1 MDRLKTNRSV
11 RRTKNTK
18 LVNEVCSLLQQPDV
32 TVNALH
38 SLRDRLIASNGELK
52 QLNVQIDPLV
62 ADEDLEAEYS
72 TVGDYE
78 DEFVKALSDIKSKL
92 ADLQMSSSAS
102 APVNSSATGPEKP
115 RNTGVKLPKLQLVQ
129 FKGELSQWQPFWEQ
143 FEATVHNNDQL
154 SDVEKLQYLRSLLV
168 GPAAC
173 AISGLQRTAACYKDA
188 LDILTQ
194 RFGDKRRIEREH
206 LHNLRHLPRVKSS
219 EDVPALRKLYD
230 RVQTNTRGLQSLGVS
245 STTYSSMMVDIL
257 LSVLPSDIVVEYHR
271 KLSTMESSCRLDDD
285 APSAASRGSS
295 DAASDASQASTE
307 MVRLLNFLRVE
318 IESRERAGV
327 LDSKWDNTP
336 APKRKHG
343 GNPPSALVLHSTGK
357 VSSGCFFC
365 GSKGHNAD
373 TCTGDLTLEEKKRK
387 LGSSKRCFRCTKQ
400 GHMSKNCRYGGRCAK
415 CGGRHCVSL
424 CDPSWKPKLPQDAA
438 QQMTT
443 TNLFSASA
451 SQTFRAWAV
460 TDINC
465 AYVRG
470 IIDGGSQRTFVRED
484 LVDKLGLPVIGTTN
498 IRLNTFATS
507 CADHR
512 SRSLRVVQ
520 LRLRS
525 QYKTTEHILEAIAI
539 PFICEDVVQTPID
552 DSFVRSLRQQG
563 MEIADRLLFPS
574 IAGVEGISLLI
585 GADQMWKLLCGD
597 VSRCESHPDLVAI
610 STVLGWTFQGQPCTR
625 STITDAANV
634 MVCVLRAGI
643 QNDDHQTSL
652 RQLWELDSI
661 GITDDPKSNT
671 LQNEEVHREFEKSIV
686 KIDGHYGVSL
696 PWKATP
702 NTLDD
707 NYAVAEKRL
716 HRLVNR
722 LTSDGCLTEYDE
734 AIRGYLRQGHAEK
747 APDATGTHGRVYYM
761 PHRAVIKPDSSS
773 TRLRVVFDAS
783 SHASKSSS
791 LNDHLEKGPKVN
803 SDLVPVLLRFRMN
816 AIALAADIE
825 KAFLQIAINEADRD
839 ALRFLWFAD
848 VPTVNH
854 PLPAVEEW
862 RMTRVPFGTTSS
874 PFLLGDTLQYHLR
887 NAWDDQAHVAAIL
900 ERSFYVD
907 DLLAGASTVEEAK
920 TIKDTA
926 QALMAEAG
934 MNLTKWSSNSTE
946 LQQYINGP
954 SSTAAPSITEPEKHI
969 KAGEVSKVLGIV
981 WDHKNDCFRFS
992 GEHLL
997 EVLNFLRNT
1006 KRSVLQMSARVFDPL
1021 GFLAPYFI
1029 RVKIL
1034 FQRLWEIGLD
1044 WDDPLPDGTLADWR
1058 SWSSELRNLPTI
1070 TAPRYLMTGISR
1082 AENLQLHVF
1091 TYASPL
1097 AYGACAYLRAEDN
1110 DRQVSVNLVFAKS
1123 RVAPLKKLTLPRLEL
1138 MGAVIGA
1145 RMASFLRTSFLAEK
1159 LTVYFWTDS
1168 TITLCWIRGT
1178 ANAWKPF
1185 VANRVSEVQSLSDPD
1200 AWNHCP
1206 GTQNPADAL
1215 TRGQTLEKL
1224 RDSQLWWRGPSWLS
1238 EQEQHWPRR
1247 EAYSTE
1253 NLQSAEVEKR
1263 RQDVIVMTTV
1273 AAPPPLMTV
1282 SGFSSYTKL
1291 LRVTAW
1297 LLRFVNKCRKQQ
1309 LASETFLTTAEI
1321 NRAEILWIKQ
1331 AQINCYANEIRHL
1344 EHEGQVQR
1352 GSSIADLQ
1360 PYIDDDGCLR
1370 VKGRLHYANISE
1382 ETKHPILLPKGSDV
1396 TTLIVNAAH
1405 LRTLHGGLQS
1415 TLSDIREKY
1424 WIPSARQ
1431 VVKRTIFKCLICRRC
1446 RLEPAS
1452 APTAPLPKERV
1463 DQSHPFD
1470 VVGLDYAGPLLVKTT
1485 GQHEKSYILLFTC
1498 ATTRAVHLELVTNL
1512 STESFLLALRRFVA
1526 RRGLPSTF
1534 YSDNALTFKRAA
1546 KDIQVMWNILR
1557 TSETQDFCS
1566 KHRITWRFI
1575 VERAPWWGDGGSGWL
1590 SLTFEELMTVLVDIE
1605 ASINSRPLTYIHAD
1619 ASEPVAL
1626 TPAHFLI
1633 GKRLTALPEVETTP
1647 AVSTHHSITR
1657 RWKYRQRLM
1666 NNFWQRWQ
1674 KEYLLELRSAHLT
1687 QDRRSK
1693 SLKEGDLAILREDNV
1708 PRHMWRTVR
1717 IVASHPGRDGHVRA
1731 YTVKMPTGTITRRP
1745 AQLLY
1750 PLEASESHTPS

>member
-1 MDRLKTNRSV
+1 MDRFKTKRSV

-18 LVNEVCSLLQQPDV
+18 LINEVCSLLQEPDITV
-32 TVNALH
+32 TALNG
-38 SLRDRLIASNGELK
+38 LRDRLIANRTSLR
-52 QLNVQIDPLV
+52 P
-62 ADEDLEAEYS
+62 
-72 TVGDYE
+72 VGDYE

-92 ADLQMSSSAS
+92 AALQMSSSAS
-102 APVNSSATGPEKP
+102 PPANSSATGPEKP
-115 RNTGVKLPKLQLVQ
+115 RNTG
-129 FKGELSQWQPFWEQ
+129 EQ
-143 FEATVHNNDQL
+143 FEATVYNNDQL

-168 GPAAC
+168 GPAAG
-173 AISGLQRTAACYKDA
+173 AISGLQCTAACYKDA

-230 RVQTNTRGLQSLGVS
+230 RVQTNTRGVQSLGVF

-271 KLSTMESSCRLDDD
+271 KLSTMESSCRLEDD

-295 DAASDASQASTE
+295 GTASDASQASTE
-307 MVRLLNFLRVE
+307 MVKLLNFLRVE

-373 TCTGDLTLEEKKRK
+373 ACTGDLTLEEKKRK

-443 TNLFSASA
+443 ANVFSASD
-451 SQTFRAWAV
+451 SPTLPHTEVLLQTFRAWAV
-460 TDINC
+460 TDLNC

-507 CADHR
+507 CAGHH

-539 PFICEDVVQTPID
+539 PFICKDVVQTPID
-552 DSFVRSLRQQG
+552 DSFVTSLRQQG

-574 IAGVEGISLLI
+574 IAGVEGISLLF

-597 VSRCESHPDLVAI
+597 VRRCESHPDLVAI
-610 STVLGWTFQGQPCTR
+610 STVLGWTFQGQHCTR
-625 STITDAANV
+625 STITDAPNV
-634 MVCVLRAGI
+634 M
-643 QNDDHQTSL
+643 
-652 RQLWELDSI
+652 LWELDSI

-671 LQNEEVHREFEKSIV
+671 LQNEEVHRELEKSIV
-686 KIDGHYGVSL
+686 KIDGHYVVSL
-696 PWKATP
+696 PWKANP

-722 LTSDGCLTEYDE
+722 LTSNGCLSEYDE
-734 AIRGYLRQGHAEK
+734 AVRGYLKRGHAEK

-791 LNDHLEKGPKVN
+791 LKDHLERGSKIN

-816 AIALAADIE
+816 AIALTADIE

-854 PLPAVEEW
+854 PFPAVEEW
-862 RMTRVPFGTTSS
+862 RMTRVPFGTTTS
-874 PFLLGDTLQYHLR
+874 PFLLGATLQYHLR
-887 NAWDDQAHVAAIL
+887 NARDDQAHVAAIL

-946 LQQYINGP
+946 LQKYINGP
-954 SSTAAPSITEPEKHI
+954 SSTAAPSITEPENNI

-997 EVLNFLRNT
+997 EVLTILRNT

-1021 GFLAPYFI
+1021 GFLVPYFI

-1044 WDDPLPDGTLADWR
+1044 WDDRLPDGTLADWR

-1070 TAPRYLMTGISR
+1070 
-1082 AENLQLHVF
+1082 
-1091 TYASPL
+1091 
-1097 AYGACAYLRAEDN
+1097 
-1110 DRQVSVNLVFAKS
+1110 
-1123 RVAPLKKLTLPRLEL
+1123 
-1138 MGAVIGA
+1138 
-1145 RMASFLRTSFLAEK
+1145 
-1159 LTVYFWTDS
+1159 
-1168 TITLCWIRGT
+1168 
-1178 ANAWKPF
+1178 
-1185 VANRVSEVQSLSDPD
+1185 
-1200 AWNHCP
+1200 
-1206 GTQNPADAL
+1206 
-1215 TRGQTLEKL
+1215 
-1224 RDSQLWWRGPSWLS
+1224 
-1238 EQEQHWPRR
+1238 
-1247 EAYSTE
+1247 
-1253 NLQSAEVEKR
+1253 
-1263 RQDVIVMTTV
+1263 
-1273 AAPPPLMTV
+1273 
-1282 SGFSSYTKL
+1282 
-1291 LRVTAW
+1291 
-1297 LLRFVNKCRKQQ
+1297 
-1309 LASETFLTTAEI
+1309 
-1321 NRAEILWIKQ
+1321 
-1331 AQINCYANEIRHL
+1331 
-1344 EHEGQVQR
+1344 
-1352 GSSIADLQ
+1352 
-1360 PYIDDDGCLR
+1360 
-1370 VKGRLHYANISE
+1370 
-1382 ETKHPILLPKGSDV
+1382 
-1396 TTLIVNAAH
+1396 
-1405 LRTLHGGLQS
+1405 
-1415 TLSDIREKY
+1415 
-1424 WIPSARQ
+1424 
-1431 VVKRTIFKCLICRRC
+1431 
-1446 RLEPAS
+1446 
-1452 APTAPLPKERV
+1452 
-1463 DQSHPFD
+1463 
-1470 VVGLDYAGPLLVKTT
+1470 
-1485 GQHEKSYILLFTC
+1485 
-1498 ATTRAVHLELVTNL
+1498 
-1512 STESFLLALRRFVA
+1512 
-1526 RRGLPSTF
+1526 
-1534 YSDNALTFKRAA
+1534 
-1546 KDIQVMWNILR
+1546 
-1557 TSETQDFCS
+1557 
-1566 KHRITWRFI
+1566 
-1575 VERAPWWGDGGSGWL
+1575 
-1590 SLTFEELMTVLVDIE
+1590 
-1605 ASINSRPLTYIHAD
+1605 
-1619 ASEPVAL
+1619 
-1626 TPAHFLI
+1626 
-1633 GKRLTALPEVETTP
+1633 
-1647 AVSTHHSITR
+1647 
-1657 RWKYRQRLM
+1657 
-1666 NNFWQRWQ
+1666 
-1674 KEYLLELRSAHLT
+1674 
-1687 QDRRSK
+1687 
-1693 SLKEGDLAILREDNV
+1693 
-1708 PRHMWRTVR
+1708 
-1717 IVASHPGRDGHVRA
+1717 
-1731 YTVKMPTGTITRRP
+1731 
-1745 AQLLY
+1745 
-1750 PLEASESHTPS
+1750 